1 MTEQTKSRKVKV
13 FLKQSIW
20 VDVDGQPKKMK
31 KGQTVLLS
39 SADIKH
45 FGKAVTKDLPE
56 GEDE

>member
-1 MTEQTKSRKVKV
+1 MTEQTKSRKTKV

>member
-1 MTEQTKSRKVKV
+1 MTEQTNSRKTKV
-13 FLKQSIW
+13 YLKQSIW
-20 VDVDGQPKKMK
+20 VEENGVAKKMK
-31 KGQTVLLS
+31 KGQVVLLS